1 MFAIDYAIVV
11 VYLTGMI
18 VVGLL
23 MQRKAEQG
31 IESYFLGN
39 RNLPWW
45 ALGASG
51 MSSNLDISG
60 TMIIVALVYA
70 IGAKGFYIEIRGG
83 VTLIMAFLMIFMG
96 KWNRRAGVMTMAEW
110 MSVRFGNDSEGR
122 LARLITAIT
131 SIIGTIAMVTYFAI
145 GGGKFL
151 DEFLGIPA
159 LFGLPGAFWAAT
171 ILIVLAMIYTVAS
184 GLYGVIW
191 TDVFQGIL
199 IFAAILYVVVKAL
212 SLNIPETFSVAMPMK
227 DGTFSAFPTTFAE
240 WSNLLPRWRL
250 NINPNSDYSMY
261 NFFGVLTMFYIF
273 KTIIEGSGGTGNYMI
288 QRYYA
293 AKNDKEA
300 GYLSLFWTFLLS
312 FRWPFI
318 GALAVWGISL
328 GTKITDPE
336 MVLPVVVNTL
346 PMGVKGFLIAG
357 LMAAAMSTFDSTVN
371 AGAAYW
377 VKDIYQVYIN
387 PEANHDQL
395 MRHSR
400 WSSILIVVIGLG
412 LMLIIKNVNDI
423 WAWITMSMGA
433 GLIIPQLVRW
443 YWWRL
448 NGYGY
453 AIGMGS
459 GMLAAIAWKA
469 FATPAMPEYYSFLFA
484 SIISLT
490 GTIVGTLI
498 TKPTDD
504 AVLQDFYN
512 RTRPFGFWKRFKM
525 TLPEKE
531 VKNIDKENKRDI
543 VSTFIAVPWQIVLF
557 MFMMNIIFKVWNQF
571 FILLI
576 LLVILSIGLYFN
588 WFRHLSTKPRIP
600 RNPKVKPKKYKG

>member
-1 MFAIDYAIVV
+1 MLVLDYAIVF
-11 VYLTGMI
+11 VYLGAMI
-18 VVGLL
+18 FVGLM

-31 IESYFLGN
+31 IDSYFLGN
-39 RNLPWW
+39 RTLPWW

-70 IGAKGFYIEIRGG
+70 IGARGFYIEIRGG

-122 LARLITAIT
+122 LARTITAIV

-151 DEFLGIPA
+151 DEFLGIPSFA
-159 LFGLPGAFWAAT
+159 GFPGAFWAAT

-184 GLYGVIW
+184 GLYGVVW

-199 IFAAILYVVVKAL
+199 IFGAILYIVIKAM
-212 SLNIPETFSVAMPMK
+212 SLNLPETFSVTMPMK
-227 DGTFSAFPTTFAE
+227 DGTFASFPTTFTE
-240 WSNLLPRWRL
+240 WTNLLPRWKL
-250 NINPNSDYSMY
+250 DIHPDSDYSMY
-261 NFFGVLTMFYIF
+261 NLFGLLTMFYIF
-273 KTIIEGSGGTGNYMI
+273 KTVIEGSGGTGNYMI
-288 QRYYA
+288 QRYYS

-328 GTKITDPE
+328 GSRITDPE
-336 MVLPVVVNTL
+336 MVLPIVVNTL
-346 PMGVKGFLIAG
+346 PVGVKGFMIAG

-387 PEANHDQL
+387 PDADHKKL
-395 MRHSR
+395 MIQSR
-400 WSSILIVVIGLG
+400 GSSILIVVIGLG
-412 LMLIIKNVNDI
+412 LMLIIKNVNEI

-453 AIGMGS
+453 AIGMAA
-459 GMLAAIAWKA
+459 GMLTAIFWKA
-469 FATPAMPEYYSFLFA
+469 FAPQSTPEYLSFLFA
-484 SIISLT
+484 SVISFL
-490 GTIVGTLI
+490 GTIIGTLM
-498 TKPTDD
+498 TKPTSD

-512 RTRPFGFWKRFKM
+512 RTRPFGFWGRFKN
-525 TLPEKE
+525 TLPDKEIEK
-531 VKNIDKENKRDI
+531 IDKENKRDI
-543 VSTFIAVPWQIVLF
+543 ISTFIAVPWQIVLF

-571 FILLI
+571 FFLLIILLI
-576 LLVILSIGLYFN
+576 LSAGLYFN
-588 WFRHLSTKPRIP
+588 WFRHLSEKPRIP
-600 RNPKVKPKKYKG
+600 RRNRFKNDKT

>member
-70 IGAKGFYIEIRGG
+70 IGARGFYIEIRGG

-110 MSVRFGNDSEGR
+110 MSVRFGNDNEGQ
-122 LARLITAIT
+122 LARTITAIV

-151 DEFLGIPA
+151 DEFLGVPA

-199 IFAAILYVVVKAL
+199 IFAAIIYVVVKAL
-212 SLNIPETFSVAMPMK
+212 SLNIPETFAVTMPMK
-227 DGTFSAFPTTFAE
+227 DGTFSSFPTTFTE
-240 WSNLLPRWRL
+240 WANLLPRWRL
-250 NINPNSDYSMY
+250 NINPDSDYSMY

-318 GALAVWGISL
+318 GALAIWGISL
-328 GTKITDPE
+328 GSRITDPE

-387 PEANHDQL
+387 PDADHKQL

-453 AIGMGS
+453 AIGMGA
-459 GMLAAIAWKA
+459 GMLAAIFWKA
-469 FATPAMPEYYSFLFA
+469 FAPQAMPEYYSFLFA
-484 SIISLT
+484 SVISFA
-490 GTIVGTLI
+490 GTIIGTIL
-498 TKPTDD
+498 TKPTND

-531 VKNIDKENKRDI
+531 VENIDKENKRDI
-543 VSTFIAVPWQIVLF
+543 LSTFIAVPWQIVLF

-576 LLVILSIGLYFN
+576 LLAVLSAGLYFN

-600 RNPKVKPKKYKG
+600 RNMRTKIK

>member
-328 GTKITDPE
+328 GTRITDPE

-531 VKNIDKENKRDI
+531 VKNIDQENKRDI

-576 LLVILSIGLYFN
+576 LLVILSAGLYFN